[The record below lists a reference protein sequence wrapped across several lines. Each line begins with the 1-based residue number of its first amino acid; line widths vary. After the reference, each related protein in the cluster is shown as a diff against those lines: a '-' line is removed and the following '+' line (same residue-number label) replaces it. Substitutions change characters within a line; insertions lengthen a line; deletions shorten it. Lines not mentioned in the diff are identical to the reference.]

1 LNTRLPCRVRGRS
14 HPASDTPAKL
24 SYPGSAG
31 NLPAMMTTDLP
42 WLDALIGLSALILLA
57 TLAHF
62 LTRALLLRVLHR
74 LASLLPG
81 KAGEV
86 IIRHGVL
93 ARLAY
98 VVPLLVISLGIG
110 LVPALPGNV
119 PGVISTVTQ
128 SLIFVV
134 LAWTVSAILNVANAL
149 YERRPDSMGK
159 PIKGYL
165 QMVRIILFI
174 VFGLLILGTLLDRD
188 VLTLLAGLGA
198 VMAIILLI
206 FQTTIL
212 SLVASVQVSSY
223 DMVRVGDWIEMPAL
237 NADGDVI
244 DISLHTIKVKNWDK
258 TITTIPT
265 NRLLTETFK
274 NWRGMHETGGRR
286 IKRALMIDQTT
297 VRFLTEEERQ
307 RLRRLFLLDDYLR
320 SKEEEIET
328 WNRKLAEH
336 GRDPANTRR
345 LTNLG
350 TFRAYALQYLE
361 NHPGINHGL
370 TTLVRQQD
378 PTPEGIPLELW
389 CFTASTVW
397 KVYESTQADIFDHL
411 LAILPEFGLRVFQ
424 HPSGVDWR
432 EGIRGLAQDR
442 AAAAKGDA

>member
-1 LNTRLPCRVRGRS
+1 M
-14 HPASDTPAKL
+14 A
-24 SYPGSAG
+24 AG
-31 NLPAMMTTDLP
+31 NLPAMITTDLP
-42 WLDALIGLSALILLA
+42 WLDALIGVSALALLA
-57 TLAHF
+57 ILAHF

-74 LASLLPG
+74 LAALLSG
-81 KAGEV
+81 HAGEL
-86 IIRHGVL
+86 IIRHRVL

-98 VVPLLVISLGIG
+98 VVPLMVIALGIRV
-110 LVPALPGNV
+110 VPELPDNV
-119 PGVISTVTQ
+119 PGLVSTVTQ
-128 SLIFVV
+128 ALIFVI
-134 LAWTVSAILNVANAL
+134 LALTVSAALNVANAL

-165 QMVRIILFI
+165 QMVRLILFI
-174 VFGLLILGTLLDRD
+174 VFGLMILGTLMDRD

-206 FQTTIL
+206 FQTTLL

-244 DISLHTIKVKNWDK
+244 DISLHTIKVRNWDK

-274 NWRGMHETGGRR
+274 NWRGMHETRGRR

-297 VRFLTEEERQ
+297 VRFLTDEERQ

-320 SKEEEIET
+320 TKEQEIGQ

-336 GRDPANTRR
+336 GKDPVNTRR

-361 NHPGINHGL
+361 NHPDLNHSL

-397 KVYESTQADIFDHL
+397 KVYETTQADIFDHL

-432 EGIRGLAQDR
+432 EGIRALAPASASAPQERAQTGTREGAGIDR
-442 AAAAKGDA
+442 A